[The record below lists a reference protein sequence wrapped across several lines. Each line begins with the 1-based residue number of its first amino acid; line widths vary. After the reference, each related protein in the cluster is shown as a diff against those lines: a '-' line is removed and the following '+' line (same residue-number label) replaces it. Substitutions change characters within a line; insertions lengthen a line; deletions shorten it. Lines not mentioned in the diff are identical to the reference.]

1 MKAESL
7 RLPTFAS
14 GILQIWK
21 RSFQQFRRSWLL
33 HFFWIVLEPLLILLA
48 IGYGLGA
55 FVSNM
60 QGISYTDFF
69 FPALLCLCSM
79 MVAFFEGSYGNF
91 SKLNQQNTY
100 ATMILTSLEPR
111 QIVIGEV
118 MWAATKGTLSALMV
132 ALIAGLFGHLD
143 SLMLI
148 PSLAIIFLSSFV
160 FGAVGMLVTCSAKSY
175 DAIIYPT
182 SGFIVP
188 MALFCGTYFP
198 LEQLPFGMK
207 YVFYVF
213 PLTHTVALVR
223 GLLQDSLPW
232 WQIALHVLVLIVFA
246 GLLLRMAI
254 QKITQKLVT

>member
-1 MKAESL
+1 VKTESF

-21 RSFQQFRRSWLL
+21 RSFRQFRRSWLL
-33 HFFWIVLEPLLILLA
+33 HFFWIVLEPALILLA
-48 IGYGLGA
+48 IGYGLGT

-60 QGISYTDFF
+60 QGISFADFF
-69 FPALLCLCSM
+69 FPALLCMSSM

-118 MWAATKGTLSALMV
+118 MWAATKGTLSALIV
-132 ALIAGLFGHLD
+132 ALIAGFFGHLD
-143 SLMLI
+143 SLMMI
-148 PSLAIIFLSSFV
+148 PSLAVIFLSSFV
-160 FGAVGMLVTCSAKSY
+160 FGAVGMMVTCSAKSY
-175 DAIIYPT
+175 DAIIYST

-198 LEQLPFGMK
+198 LEQLPYGMK
-207 YVFYVF
+207 YIFYAF
-213 PLTHTVALVR
+213 PLTHSVALVR
-223 GLLQDSLPW
+223 ALLHGSMPW
-232 WQIALHVLVLIVFA
+232 WQMTLHIAVLVIFA
-246 GLLLRMAI
+246 VLLLRYAI